1 MKVIGETV
9 MSSPD
14 RVLEQAIA
22 QASAAAA
29 DPRLR
34 PEIAS
39 FFDPATFTVT
49 YVVHDPATRE
59 AAIIDSVLDFDPAS
73 GRTATTSADA
83 VIAHVTSQNLKVTWL
98 LETHAHADHFSAA
111 PYLQERLGGKIAI
124 GAEITRVQAVFGKL
138 FNAGTEFARDGSQ
151 FDVLFHDGD
160 SFTIGSLPVTVMHVP
175 GHTPACIA
183 YLVGDAAFVGDTMFM
198 PDYGTARADFPGG
211 DARTL
216 FRSLRRILALPP
228 ATRLFMCHDY
238 LPEGRSDYVWEST
251 VAAERAGN
259 VHAHDGIAED
269 DFVAMREARDA
280 TLAMP
285 RLILPSVQVNMRAGH
300 LPPPEDNGV
309 TYLKLPVNAV

>member
-1 MKVIGETV
+1 

-39 FFDPATFTVT
+39 VFDPATFTVT

-83 VIAHVTSQNLKVTWL
+83 VIAHVTSQNLKVIWL

-151 FDVLFHDGD
+151 FDVLFGDGD

-183 YLVGDAAFVGDTMFM
+183 YLVGDAVFVGDTMFM

-309 TYLKLPVNAV
+309 IYLKLPVNAV